1 MVQRRY
7 ARGRAEAEMGFAGLE
22 PVAKPA
28 AELAALLRKQRE
40 EYGRVIREADIQAE

>member
-1 MVQRRY
+1 MLAPELKPKCALQ
-7 ARGRAEAEMGFAGLE
+7 GLE

-40 EYGRVIREADIQAE
+40 GRVIREADIQAE